1 MMISNQK
8 FQAIQELDLSVIKAK
23 LMQVGHGEGW
33 SQAKVNAVE
42 TEYRRF
48 LYMAAAF
55 PDERNSPLEDVD
67 TFWHYHILDTRKYA
81 ADCQA
86 VFGQFLH
93 HFPYSGL
100 RGNED
105 AAAHEAACER
115 MRVLYEETFG
125 VSYAASA
132 ESMKQVGQD
141 DHATITGL
149 LKTSDIRLDLGRT
162 VAKPALKTHDITG
175 VALAFCMVDGGGS
188 KQAKS
193 AFCMVESGTQAKSA
207 FCMAERERPPRA
219 EVHQRREPRHL

>member
-1 MMISNQK
+1 
-8 FQAIQELDLSVIKAK
+8 
-23 LMQVGHGEGW
+23 
-33 SQAKVNAVE
+33 
-42 TEYRRF
+42 
-48 LYMAAAF
+48 
-55 PDERNSPLEDVD
+55 LEDVD

-132 ESMKQVGQD
+132 ESLKQVGQD
-141 DHATITGL
+141 DRATITGL
-149 LKTSDIRLDLGRT
+149 LKASPIRLDPGRT
-162 VAKPALKTHDITG
+162 MAKPALKTHDITG

-188 KQAKS
+188 KQARSAFCMVDGGGSKQAKS
-193 AFCMVESGTQAKSA
+193 AFCMVESDTQAKSA
-207 FCMAERERPPRA
+207 FCMVDRERAPRA
-219 EVHQRREPRHL
+219 EGAPAARAATSMS